1 MKRFALLAEEDR
13 KEDAGPYRGLGLS
26 EDGEPRLLRRRG
38 HAGLSQQPSCDD
50 LGGKYRGLRPVLG
63 PSAVGRGTQAVPGPR
78 QGF

>member
-38 HAGLSQQPSCDD
+38 HAGLSQQPSCDELVRCRD
-50 LGGKYRGLRPVLG
+50 FVHKVKVYPPGDPARG
-63 PSAVGRGTQAVPGPR
+63 R
-78 QGF
+78 Q